1 MGIRNKNG
9 RFYGDAAEHPALKRP
24 VSCCGGVY
32 ILYIRVSSADV
43 FDRIR
48 NFSLACNRI
57 SEILQDYYD
66 LPKAIDAEKS
76 GV

>member
-1 MGIRNKNG
+1 MSDFEGVRWAFETKPAD
-9 RFYGDAAEHPALKRP
+9 FAA

-32 ILYIRVSSADV
+32 TLYIRVSSADV
-43 FDRIR
+43 FDRIG
-48 NFSLACNRI
+48 NSSLACNRI

>member
-1 MGIRNKNG
+1 M
-9 RFYGDAAEHPALKRP
+9 KRS

-32 ILYIRVSSADV
+32 TLYIMVLSAAV
-43 FDRIR
+43 FDRIV

>member
-1 MGIRNKNG
+1 MKQ
-9 RFYGDAAEHPALKRP
+9 KRP
-24 VSCCGGVY
+24 ILRQYGGTPGLETISLLLRRGIHIIYKGIVCGC
-32 ILYIRVSSADV
+32 
-43 FDRIR
+43 FDRIA

>member
-1 MGIRNKNG
+1 MVLS
-9 RFYGDAAEHPALKRP
+9 AA
-24 VSCCGGVY
+24 
-32 ILYIRVSSADV
+32 V
-43 FDRIR
+43 FDRIV